1 MELQFQEERRIMMN
15 KILLKINKEDELKYP
30 VSGYILGINKF
41 SYLFEKTYSI
51 SEIKEIK
58 NNNLDKEI
66 FVSFNKIIFNNE
78 LDDYKSM
85 LEEIDEIGVN
95 GIIVGDIAALT
106 YNLKTNIILDQ
117 LHLNNSYYTLNHYE
131 NNDVKGFVLTN
142 DITKEEINEIRE
154 NTKSLL
160 FKQVFGYPHLST
172 SKRLLISNYLKHFDI
187 ESTEYVY
194 QISEKNSDNYYKI
207 IEDEFGTHILGSN
220 PLNLL
225 GINLDVDY
233 YIIDSY
239 LLSDIKDVIT
249 IFINNDINKKDLID
263 NTYSANDGFINKE
276 TIYKVKNDEK

>member
-1 MELQFQEERRIMMN
+1 M
-15 KILLKINKEDELKYP
+15 YP
-30 VSGYILGINKF
+30 ANGYILGINKF

-51 SEIKEIK
+51 NEIKEIK

-78 LDDYKSM
+78 LNDYKKM
-85 LEEIDEIGVN
+85 LKEIDEIGIN

-117 LHLNNSYYTLNHYE
+117 LHLNNSFYTLNHYE
-131 NNDVKGFVLTN
+131 NNGVSGFVLTN
-142 DITKEEINEIRE
+142 DITKDEIDEIRK

-172 SKRLLISNYLKHFDI
+172 SNRTLITNYLNHFYI
-187 ESTEYVY
+187 ENKSKVY
-194 QISEKNSDNYYKI
+194 EIAENKSDNYYKI
-207 IEDEFGTHILGSN
+207 TEDEFGTHILGSN

-225 GINLDVDY
+225 GVNLKVDY

-239 LLSDIKDVIT
+239 LMGDIKDVIT
-249 IFINNDINKKDLID
+249 IFINNDIDKKELID
-263 NTYSANDGFINKE
+263 NTYNASVGFINKE
-276 TIYKVKNDEK
+276 TIYRVKKDEK